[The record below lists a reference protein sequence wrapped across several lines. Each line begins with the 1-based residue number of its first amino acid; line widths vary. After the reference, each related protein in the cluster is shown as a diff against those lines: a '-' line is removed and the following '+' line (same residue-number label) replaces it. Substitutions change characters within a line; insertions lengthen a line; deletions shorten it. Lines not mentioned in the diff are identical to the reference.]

1 MVKRILFYLLVITL
15 LAAIPACENNNNN
28 NKTIRIVGSTSMLPV
43 SEMLV
48 ENFKKNHPGV
58 QIFIQGG
65 DSELGMR
72 SIKNNIA
79 EIGSLSR
86 PLTDKEKSLVKSYII
101 AQDSIT
107 VIVNKKNNIKN
118 VTIEELQQIFTGKI
132 TNWMQ
137 LGGPDAPITLI
148 SREQGSGTYNVLKDL
163 VIGNNNEIS
172 SNASIMNSSGAVRT
186 AVSRDKYAIGYI
198 SSAYADD
205 SVKVLQ
211 VVDKDN
217 NQIKLTRPLIY
228 ITSQNTKPIVKQ
240 FIKYSTSK
248 EAKELI
254 NKILIS

>member
-15 LAAIPACENNNNN
+15 LAAIPACENNNN